1 MQFRCISW
9 GHVTSFPRSGSWE
22 PKVQFG
28 IWQQSTPLSPPP
40 PFILFTPPTQPYP
53 FSPPPFLSLCPLI
66 PYPSPPP
73 SNPPLSLSPSIF
85 YTLLLKI
92 QLKKISLRFL
102 WIKGNFGNCWMH
114 LEKSLFCVHF
124 FNFKQP
130 ILNPKSNPICEK
142 YQNCKTGFLILTKSC
157 DCSYV
162 QEHLWVIKYALLWS
176 ILS

>member
-1 MQFRCISW
+1 MHFL
-9 GHVTSFPRSGSWE
+9 GSCDILS
-22 PKVQFG
+22 KVRFMRTKSAVWDLTA
-28 IWQQSTPLSPPP
+28 INSS
-40 PFILFTPPTQPYP
+40 
-53 FSPPPFLSLCPLI
+53 FSPSPFYPLHPSYPTLPLLSSPLFI
-66 PYPSPPP
+66 PLPSHTLPFPPP

-142 YQNCKTGFLILTKSC
+142 YQNCKTGFLILTKSS

-162 QEHLWVIKYALLWS
+162 QEHL
-176 ILS
+176 

>member
-1 MQFRCISW
+1 MWHPFQGQVHENQKCSLGFDSNQLLFLPLPLL
-9 GHVTSFPRSGSWE
+9 SSSPLL
-22 PKVQFG
+22 PNP
-28 IWQQSTPLSPPP
+28 TPSLLP
-40 PFILFTPPTQPYP
+40 PFYP
-53 FSPPPFLSLCPLI
+53 FALS
-66 PYPSPPP
+66 YPTLPPP

-130 ILNPKSNPICEK
+130 ILNPKSNSICEK

-162 QEHLWVIKYALLWS
+162 QEHLWVIKYTLLWS